1 MRTRV
6 LCAGLL
12 ISLGVVL
19 AACGGTP
26 TPPTFHPTFKGTP
39 CPEDVTSVVLTPVT
53 CGFLT
58 VLEDRSRPDG
68 RTIKLFVVRVEP
80 AGGHP
85 APDPVFVAGDLGEA
99 PGWADNAGLAQRVN
113 REVILLDERGT
124 GHSEPNLECPEV
136 SSLGEALAGSRLSDP
151 EARQD
156 LREAVGA
163 CRARLVGSGVD
174 LSQYDLEENA
184 SDVEDLRQ
192 ALGIARWNLT
202 SHGTTSRILLEV
214 VRRFPQRIR
223 SVVLDTPSFPQAS
236 DPIEAI
242 QATKAALGQLFADCA
257 AQPACDRRFPD
268 RPRAMREAVTQL
280 DRTPIEVKVSDSRA
294 ASRAGHAIGVT
305 VDGGAFLRVIRAMAS
320 DIDLGMASKVPATID
335 AAIKGDVGTVARL
348 LSDDSGLCVGYEP
361 KCGVEH
367 PFVEG
372 AYYSLLCHDGA
383 PFADPSQLVS
393 LAEGDAGYLEAY
405 ANGPYLSDICKVWKA
420 GRAGAD
426 VAAPVT
432 SSIPMLIY
440 VGAYDSYGS
449 SRVTDEAASTLS
461 RAFIVSVPF
470 VGHNA
475 MATSECYI
483 TIRNA
488 WMETPTSAPDISCTA
503 KVPGPTFEVG

>member
-1 MRTRV
+1 VRTRILV
-6 LCAGLL
+6 AGLL
-12 ISLGVVL
+12 ISQVAL
-19 AACGGTP
+19 AACSGTP
-26 TPPTFHPTFKGTP
+26 ATPPFHPTYKGTP
-39 CPEDVTSVVLTPVT
+39 CPEDVTSVVLTPAT

-58 VLEDRSRPDG
+58 VLEDRSRPEG

-113 REVILLDERGT
+113 REAILLDPRGT
-124 GHSEPNLECPEV
+124 GYSDPNLECPEV
-136 SSLGEALAGSRLSDP
+136 SSLGEELAGSRLSDP
-151 EARQD
+151 ATSRD
-156 LREAVGA
+156 LRKAVGA
-163 CRARLVGSGVD
+163 CRARLVGSGID
-174 LSQYDLEENA
+174 LAQYDLQENA
-184 SDVEDLRQ
+184 ADVEDLRQ
-192 ALGIARWNLT
+192 ALGITRWNLT

-214 VRRFPQRIR
+214 VRRFPHHIR

-242 QATKAALGQLFADCA
+242 QGTKAALGQLFTDCA

-268 RPRAMREAVTQL
+268 LPHALQEAVARL
-280 DRTPIEVKVSDSRA
+280 DRTPIEVQVSESGA
-294 ASRAGHAIGVT
+294 ARNAGHPIAVT
-305 VDGGAFLRVIRAMAS
+305 VDGGAFLRAIRAMVS

-335 AAIKGDVGTVARL
+335 AAINGDVGTVSRL
-348 LSDDSGLCVGYEP
+348 LADDSGLCVGYEP

-372 AYYSLLCHDGA
+372 AYYSLLCHDEA
-383 PFADPSQLVS
+383 RFANPSQLVS
-393 LAEGDAGYLEAY
+393 LAHGDAGYLEAY
-405 ANGPYLSDICKVWKA
+405 ANGPYLSGICPVWKA
-420 GRAGAD
+420 GRAGSDA
-426 VAAPVT
+426 AAPVT

-475 MATSECYI
+475 MSTSECYI
-483 TIRNA
+483 AIRNA
-488 WMETPTSAPDISCTA
+488 WMETPSSAPDTSCMAT
-503 KVPGPTFEVG
+503 VPELTFGSH